1 MSTKPLPVLYCAIDN
16 PDLAAAKNLVAQIVP
31 AGCGVKLGME
41 FFNANGPQGVKA
53 VMESAPGASVF
64 LDLKYHDIP
73 NTVAGAVRAAS
84 ALGVDY
90 LNVHAAGG
98 MEMLRAAKDACAP
111 GTKLIAVTVLT
122 SLDDDNLRSIGQATP
137 AADQVRR
144 LALLTKEAG
153 LDGVVCSAHEIAL
166 LRKECGPDF
175 ALMVPGIRPAGADV
189 GDQKRIMT
197 PQDAL
202 RAGATHLV
210 IGRPIT
216 QAADPAKAARDI
228 VEGLH
233 DLAA

>member
-1 MSTKPLPVLYCAIDN
+1 MSKSLPVIYCAIDN
-16 PDLAAAKNLVAQIVP
+16 PDLSAAKKLVAQIVP

-53 VMESAPGASVF
+53 IMESAPGASIF

-98 MEMLRAAKDACAP
+98 LEMLRAAKAACAP
-111 GTKLIAVTVLT
+111 ATKLIAVTVLT
-122 SLDDDNLRSIGQATP
+122 SLDDDNLRSVGQATP
-137 AADQVRR
+137 AADQVKR
-144 LALLTKEAG
+144 LALLTREAG
-153 LDGVVCSAHEIAL
+153 LDGVVCSAHEIEL
-166 LRKECGPDF
+166 LRAACGADF

-197 PQDAL
+197 PPDAIK
-202 RAGATHLV
+202 AGATHLV

-216 QAADPAKAARDI
+216 QAADPARTARDI
-228 VEGLH
+228 AETVH
-233 DLAA
+233 AAR